1 MFSAVKGCPSV
12 VLSIKLLPSSL
23 SSKRIVIE
31 MGVERNVERAS
42 ILVLTNALPCLYQG
56 KATHNKTVRL
66 FAHS

>member
-12 VLSIKLLPSSL
+12 VLSINLLPSL